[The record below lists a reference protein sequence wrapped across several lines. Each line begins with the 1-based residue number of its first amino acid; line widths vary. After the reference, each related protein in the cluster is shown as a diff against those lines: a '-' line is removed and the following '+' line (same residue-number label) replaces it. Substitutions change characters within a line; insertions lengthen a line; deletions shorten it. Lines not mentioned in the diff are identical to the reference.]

1 MSIAEI
7 TFIMVCIVL
16 PLLTCLAVYVL
27 GKIQD
32 YQEKKSKE
40 RNAEFYEF
48 REEVFKSQRELLESR
63 QYIDEVKKDIDSIIA
78 EMPYLT
84 EHHRKQAEESLE
96 IIRNDLADYRET
108 VHRPLE
114 TDARLLRDRLNAWE
128 KLLVAQGEKIF

>member
-7 TFIMVCIVL
+7 TFIIVFIGF
-16 PLLTCLAVYVL
+16 PILTCLAIYVL
-27 GKIQD
+27 GKVLA

-40 RNAEFYEF
+40 RNADFYEF
-48 REEVFKSQRELLESR
+48 RKEVFKSQSELLESR
-63 QYIDEVKKDIDSIIA
+63 RYIDEVKKDIDNIIA

-114 TDARLLRDRLNAWE
+114 TDARLLRERLNAWE
-128 KLLVAQGEKIF
+128 KLLVAQGEKIY

>member
-1 MSIAEI
+1 MNFAEI
-7 TFIMVCIVL
+7 IFIIFVGL
-16 PLLTCLAVYVL
+16 PILTCLAIYVL

-48 REEVFKSQRELLESR
+48 REEIFKSQSELLASR
-63 QYIDEVKKDIDSIIA
+63 RYIDEVKKDIDNIIA

-84 EHHRKQAEESLE
+84 NHRRKQAEESLE

-114 TDARLLRDRLNAWE
+114 IDARLLRDRLNAWE
-128 KLLVAQGEKIF
+128 KLLIAQGEKIY

>member
-16 PLLTCLAVYVL
+16 PLVTCLIIFVL

-32 YQEKKSKE
+32 YQIKKSKE
-40 RNAEFYEF
+40 RNADFYEF
-48 REEVFKSQRELLESR
+48 REEVFKSQSELLESR
-63 QYIDEVKKDIDSIIA
+63 RYIDEVKQSIDSIIE

-84 EHHRKQAEESLE
+84 NRLKRQAEESLE
-96 IIRNDLADYRET
+96 IIRNDLADYKET

-114 TDARLLRDRLNAWE
+114 TNARLLRDRLNAWE
-128 KLLVAQGEKIF
+128 KLLVEQGEKIY